1 MLGCYQFESQ
11 IARGDLM
18 GEHQNHPFYG
28 YEIIR
33 RQQAEYIQKLLIK
46 YKLEKV
52 DEELKKKI
60 WDELQMEK
68 HLGHITIPFKLAIQQ
83 DQTGKYPDFIE
94 VILETKV

>member
-1 MLGCYQFESQ
+1 M
-11 IARGDLM
+11 RGKLQEENLM
-18 GEHQNHPFYG
+18 SEHEKHPFYG

-33 RQQAEYIQKLLIK
+33 RNQAEYIQKLLIK
-46 YKLEKV
+46 YKHEKV

-68 HLGHITIPFKLAIQQ
+68 YLGHITIPFKLAVQQ
-83 DQTGKYPDFIE
+83 DPSGKYPDFIE